1 MTETKSNE
9 IKFESPERN
18 SWLASTLLSRS
29 LYAGSQAMR
38 DQGKTFLP
46 QGASESNEEYD
57 QRKTE
62 SFLVPAY
69 KKVVQ
74 LLAGQAF
81 KTDVTVEADG
91 VFEDIVKQP
100 SINDDS
106 ITNFSK
112 KSFEKDLVDG
122 CNHILVD
129 APTDGGRPFFRSI
142 SPESISAAVYDQ
154 GKLVCLKIDEKFEEK
169 DGRFSSKQL
178 NQWRV
183 FELEHI
189 ESVADDGTITYSYG
203 RCNWEVWRESGSTEK
218 LFDSG
223 YLDIDYIPIALN
235 GEVYGKPLLSDLAD
249 LCEAHWQSNS
259 KQTFILS
266 LARIPIL
273 FGKML
278 DFEMEVDPETGKQ
291 RPVLRTS
298 MRRFIHGNQ
307 PDSDLGWREIQGG
320 SIEAGFKHLEKIEN
334 AMESYG
340 VNLFYRPEQTA
351 TAKGIDSAAA
361 YSTLESWA
369 LIKQAQIQ
377 TAFEIA
383 GDLLGVPFPE
393 DAVHVQREYL
403 GWAQSAEVRAM
414 LAMLL
419 SGNAISPETVFN
431 AAKRYVQP
439 IENEDW
445 KDESKRIEKKQQAEG
460 QGGSNGDLQNE

>member
-1 MTETKSNE
+1 MTDIKSNQND

-18 SWLASTLLSRS
+18 SWLESTLLSRS

-38 DQGKTFLP
+38 DQGATFLP
-46 QGASESNEEYD
+46 QGASESNEEYA

-81 KTDVTVEADG
+81 KTDVTVDADG
-91 VFEDIVKQP
+91 IFEEIVKQP
-100 SINDDS
+100 SVNDDS
-106 ITNFSK
+106 ITNFCK

-129 APTDGGRPFFRSI
+129 APAPSEKDIPPEDRRPFFRSI

-154 GKLVCLKIDEKFEEK
+154 GRLVCLKIDEKFEEK

-183 FELEHI
+183 FELEYV
-189 ESVADDGTITYSYG
+189 ESVAKDGTVSYSYG
-203 RCNWEVWRESGSTEK
+203 KCNWEVWRESGSSEK

-223 YLDIDYIPIALN
+223 YLDINYIPIALFN
-235 GEVYGKPLLSDLAD
+235 GAVYGEPLLSDLAD

-278 DFEMEVDPETGKQ
+278 DFEMQVDPETGKQ

-298 MRRFIHGNQ
+298 MRRFIHGN
-307 PDSDLGWREIQGG
+307 SEGSALSWTEIQGG

-383 GDLLGVPFPE
+383 GDLLGVPFPR
-393 DAVHVQREYL
+393 DAVRVQREYL

-419 SGNAISPETVFN
+419 SGNAIRSIVE
-431 AAKRYVQP
+431 
-439 IENEDW
+439 
-445 KDESKRIEKKQQAEG
+445 
-460 QGGSNGDLQNE
+460 

>member
-1 MTETKSNE
+1 MSDSNE
-9 IKFESPERN
+9 VKFVSPER
-18 SWLASTLLSRS
+18 STWEADTLLSRS
-29 LYAGSQAMR
+29 LFSGTKAMR
-38 DQGKTFLP
+38 SQGETFLP
-46 QGASESNEEYD
+46 RGASESDTEYK
-57 QRKTE
+57 QRKE
-62 SFLVPAY
+62 DSFLIPAY

-91 VFEDIVKQP
+91 VFQDIIKQP

-106 ITNFSK
+106 ITNFCK
-112 KSFEKDLVDG
+112 KSFERDLVEG

-129 APTDGGRPFFRSI
+129 APIDGGRPFFRSI
-142 SPESISAAVYDQ
+142 SPELISAAVYDQ
-154 GKLVCLKIDEKFEEK
+154 GELVCLKIDEKYEEK
-169 DGRFSSKQL
+169 DGRFSSIHL

-183 FELEHI
+183 FELEYNERI
-189 ESVADDGTITYSYG
+189 DEDGIITYSYG
-203 RCNWEVWRESGSTEK
+203 KCMWEVWRESGSTQT

-223 YLDIDYIPIALN
+223 YLDIDYIPIALFN
-235 GEVYGKPLLSDLAD
+235 GTVYGEPLLSDLAD

-259 KQTFILS
+259 KQTYIMS
-266 LARIPIL
+266 AARTPIL
-273 FGKML
+273 FTKL
-278 DFEMEVDPETGKQ
+278 LEFESEVDDEGNE
-291 RPVLRTS
+291 RPTLRAS
-298 MRRFIHGNQ
+298 SRRFLIGREEH
-307 PDSDLGWREIQGG
+307 SDAKWVEIKGG

-351 TAKGIDSAAA
+351 TAKGIDSTAA

-369 LIKQAQIQ
+369 LMKQAQIQ

-414 LAMLL
+414 LSMLL
-419 SGNAISPETVFN
+419 SGNAISPETAFN

-445 KDESKRIEKKQQAEG
+445 KNESKRIEKQQLSKTSEEV
-460 QGGSNGDLQNE
+460 NE

>member
-1 MTETKSNE
+1 MSEVNSSV
-9 IKFESPERN
+9 KFSSPERDA
-18 SWLASTLLSRS
+18 WLSNTLLSRS
-29 LYAGSQAMR
+29 LFSGSEAMR
-38 DQGKTFLP
+38 SQGELFLP
-46 QGASESNEEYD
+46 RGASESDTEYK
-57 QRKTE
+57 QRKDD
-62 SFLVPAY
+62 SFLIPAY
-69 KKVVQ
+69 RKVVQ

-81 KTDVTVEADG
+81 KTDVIIDAADG
-91 VFEDIVKQP
+91 VFEEIVKQP

-106 ITNFSK
+106 ITNFCK
-112 KSFEKDLVDG
+112 KSFERDLVDG

-129 APTDGGRPFFRSI
+129 APVDGGRPFFRSI

-183 FELEHI
+183 FELEYT
-189 ESVADDGTITYSYG
+189 ESVDEDGIITYSYG
-203 RCNWEVWRESGSTEK
+203 QCKWEVWRESGSTEE

-223 YLDIDYIPIALN
+223 YIDIDYIPIALFS
-235 GEVYGKPLLSDLAD
+235 GVVYGEPLLSDLAD

-259 KQTFILS
+259 KQTYIMS
-266 LARIPIL
+266 AARTPIL
-273 FGKML
+273 FTKNL
-278 DFEMEVDPETGKQ
+278 EFENEVDADGNEKPTF
-291 RPVLRTS
+291 RAS
-298 MRRFIHGNQ
+298 SRRFLIGGD
-307 PDSDLGWREIQGG
+307 DSDAKWVEIQGG
-320 SIEAGFKHLEKIEN
+320 SIDAGFKHLEKIEN

-369 LIKQAQIQ
+369 LIKQTQVQ

-460 QGGSNGDLQNE
+460 QGGS

>member
-1 MTETKSNE
+1 MSEVNSS
-9 IKFESPERN
+9 IKFASPERGA
-18 SWLASTLLSRS
+18 WLSSTLLSRS
-29 LYAGSQAMR
+29 LFAGSEAMLS
-38 DQGKTFLP
+38 QGTLFLP
-46 QGASESNEEYD
+46 QGASESDAEYK
-57 QRKTE
+57 QRKDD
-62 SFLVPAY
+62 SFLIPAY

-81 KTDVTVEADG
+81 KTDVIVEADG
-91 VFEDIVKQP
+91 VFEEIAKQP

-106 ITNFSK
+106 ITNFCK
-112 KSFEKDLVDG
+112 KSFERDLVDG

-129 APTDGGRPFFRSI
+129 APVDGGRPFFRSI
-142 SPESISAAVYDQ
+142 SPESISAVVYDQ

-169 DGRFSSKQL
+169 EGRFSSKQL

-183 FELEHI
+183 FELEYI
-189 ESVADDGTITYSYG
+189 ESIAEDGTITYSYG
-203 RCNWEVWRESGSTEK
+203 QCNWEVWRESGSTEK

-223 YLDIDYIPIALN
+223 YLDIDYIPIALFS
-235 GEVYGKPLLSDLAD
+235 GVVYGEPLLSDLAD
-249 LCEAHWQSNS
+249 LCKAHWQSNS
-259 KQTFILS
+259 KQTYIMS
-266 LARIPIL
+266 AARTPIL
-273 FGKML
+273 FTKNL
-278 DFEMEVDPETGKQ
+278 EFEKEIDADGNEKPTF
-291 RPVLRTS
+291 RAS
-298 MRRFIHGNQ
+298 SRRFLIGGD
-307 PDSDLGWREIQGG
+307 DSDAKWVEIQGG
-320 SIEAGFKHLEKIEN
+320 SIDAGFKHLDKIEN

-369 LIKQAQIQ
+369 LIKQSQIQ

-393 DAVHVQREYL
+393 DAVSVQREYL

-419 SGNAISPETVFN
+419 SGNAISPETAFN
-431 AAKRYVQP
+431 TAKRYVQP

-445 KDESKRIEKKQQAEG
+445 KDESKRIGKQQLSKTSEEVDE
-460 QGGSNGDLQNE
+460 QSN